1 MNRGMR
7 LWILVGVLAFG
18 LVIVRP
24 LGAESPGTSVE
35 SAVTAPPD
43 PLYEYREGTPD
54 GLGKWFLGREIAHY
68 MSHLGAPWLER
79 PEREDEERPS
89 ILVEAL
95 RLRPGDRVADVGAG
109 SGYLTWRMAEKVGST
124 GKVWATDIQPEM
136 LVILGQNMAKRGLT
150 NVVPIL
156 GSATNSG
163 LPSGSV
169 DLILMVDVYHE
180 FDHPYEMMKSLV
192 ASLKPGGRIVF
203 VEYRGEEKWV
213 PIKPLHKMTEAQV
226 RKEMALHPMVWV
238 ETLRALPRQHIIVF
252 QRSGEVGEK
261 DGERGRK

>member
-1 MNRGMR
+1 MNRGMHH
-7 LWILVGVLAFG
+7 WIVAGFLILG
-18 LVIVRP
+18 LGTPRMAR
-24 LGAESPGTSVE
+24 AEV
-35 SAVTAPPD
+35 SATAANPPTPAAIPA

-54 GLGKWFLGREIAHY
+54 GVGKWFLGREIAHY

-89 ILVEAL
+89 VLVESI
-95 RLRPGDRVADVGAG
+95 RLKPGDVVADVGAG
-109 SGYLTWRMAEKVGST
+109 SGYLSWRMAEKVGSA
-124 GKVWATDIQPEM
+124 GKVFATDIQPEM
-136 LVILGQNMAKRGLT
+136 LTILGENMKSRGLT

-156 GSATNSG
+156 GSSTNSG
-163 LPSGSV
+163 LPTNSV
-169 DLILMVDVYHE
+169 DLLIMVDVYHE

-226 RKEMALHPMVWV
+226 RKEMSLHPVAWV
-238 ETLRALPRQHIIVF
+238 ETLKALPRQHIIIF
-252 QRSGEVGEK
+252 QRPGEVVSGK
-261 DGERGRK
+261 R

>member
-1 MNRGMR
+1 MNCGVH
-7 LWILVGVLAFG
+7 LWILAGMLALG
-18 LVIVRP
+18 LGTLRAAGPESRVVPLVRP
-24 LGAESPGTSVE
+24 TPV
-35 SAVTAPPD
+35 APPD

-54 GLGKWFLGREIAHY
+54 GVGKWFLGREIAHF

-89 ILVEAL
+89 VLVESI
-95 RLRPGDRVADVGAG
+95 RLKPGDVVADVGAG
-109 SGYLTWRMAEKVGST
+109 SGYLSWRMAEKVGSA
-124 GKVWATDIQPEM
+124 GKVFATDIQPEM
-136 LVILGQNMAKRGLT
+136 LTLLAENMKRRGLT

-156 GSATNSG
+156 GSSTNSG
-163 LPSGSV
+163 LPANSV
-169 DLILMVDVYHE
+169 DLLIMVDVYHE

-226 RKEMALHPMVWV
+226 RKEMALHPVAWV
-238 ETLRALPRQHIIVF
+238 ETLKALPRQHIIIF
-252 QRSGEVGEK
+252 QREAGK
-261 DGERGRK
+261 R